1 MYTLPEL
8 LQRFQRVRGI
18 HDQNNWPF
26 GERNYQYSSVL
37 RSRLA
42 AIGRAEKRKNR
53 VSTINGKTMFA
64 EPHLLYFLFRTADM
78 LLSLGA
84 NVNLEVGF
92 HTYNKASIS
101 WPIAHHICC
110 VDYTHQKTVFKLREQ
125 SLKWL
130 LEHVREPKSGI

>member
-1 MYTLPEL
+1 MIKTIGHSVNEIINIPRSY
-8 LQRFQRVRGI
+8 
-18 HDQNNWPF
+18 DQDSP
-26 GERNYQYSSVL
+26 L
-37 RSRLA
+37 LA
-42 AIGRAEKRKNR
+42 ALKSGKIELVTSTEKLC
-53 VSTINGKTMFA
+53 A
-64 EPHLLYFLFRTADM
+64 YQLYFLFRTANL

-110 VDYTHQKTVFKLREQ
+110 VDYTHQRTVFKLREQ

-130 LEHVREPKSGI
+130 LEHVRDQNLLYKTIRIYINGY